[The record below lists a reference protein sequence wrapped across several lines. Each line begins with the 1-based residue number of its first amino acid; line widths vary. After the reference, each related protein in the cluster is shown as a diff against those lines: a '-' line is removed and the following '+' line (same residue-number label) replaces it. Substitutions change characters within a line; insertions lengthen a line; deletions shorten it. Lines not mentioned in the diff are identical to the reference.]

1 MTEKE
6 IWKEIKGTNGNY
18 QVSNLGNIRSI
29 PRNRTKGGIL
39 KPLRCDRNNY
49 DLVSIYINGVKKRCF
64 IHKLVAQA
72 FIPNPLNKPQ
82 VNHKNGNKQDNRVS
96 NLEWVTCQENIEHSY
111 RHRLHKTKQVI
122 QSETGCIV
130 KVYRNSLFASKE
142 TGINQ
147 SSIWYCLNG
156 RQKAAGGY
164 EWCYVNSIKGKRL
177 LEENR
182 RK

>member
-39 KPLRCDRNNY
+39 KPLKCDRNNY

-82 VNHKNGNKQDNRVS
+82 VNHKNGNKHDNRAS
-96 NLEWVTCQENIEHSY
+96 NLEWVTCQENITHTY
-111 RHRLHKTKQVI
+111 RHQLHKTKQVI
-122 QSETGCIV
+122 QVKDNKIV

-142 TGINQ
+142 TGIIQ

-156 RQKAAGGY
+156 KQKTAGGF
-164 EWCYVNSIKGKRL
+164 EWCYVHSPMGQRL
-177 LEENR
+177 LKAN
-182 RK
+182 KM